1 MAMTIN
7 ASKDLRPRGDLVGSG
22 YGMPLAAILIESGR
36 LTAEEA
42 AQIQR
47 LQRERGLQFGEA
59 ALASGM
65 LTADDLQFAL
75 ARQFDFPY
83 LSKDSSLLS
92 TELIAAFN
100 PYCEEV
106 EALRALR
113 SHIMLRWFTGAPER
127 KSLAIVSPSRHGGR
141 SYLAANLAIV
151 FSQLGERTL
160 LIDADLRHP
169 RQHELFQLDGEIGLS
184 SVLAGQYHVTDC
196 IRNIPDL
203 LDLAVLPAGTTPP
216 NPQELIARGALNM
229 RIRELGEEYD
239 AIIVDTPEIEGIA
252 DVHLIASATGA
263 ALMVAQKGRTSVS
276 SVSLATA
283 ALRQVGVTV
292 IGSVLMD

>member
-1 MAMTIN
+1 MTIT
-7 ASKDLRPRGDLVGSG
+7 ASKNLKPGGGLVSPGHTMALR
-22 YGMPLAAILIESGR
+22 AILLDSGR
-36 LTAEEA
+36 LTPEDA

-47 LQRERGLQFGEA
+47 LQRERGMPFGEA
-59 ALASGM
+59 ALASGI
-65 LTADDLQFAL
+65 LTVDDLQFAL

-83 LSKDSSLLS
+83 LSRDSSLLAS
-92 TELIAAFN
+92 ELIAAFD

-113 SHIMLRWFTGAPER
+113 SHIMLRWFIGSPDR
-127 KSLAIVSPSRHGGR
+127 KALAIVSPSRREGR

-169 RQHELFQLDGEIGLS
+169 RQHQMFQLETEEGLS
-184 SVLAGQYHVTDC
+184 AVLAGHLRLSDA
-196 IRNIPDL
+196 IRNVPDL
-203 LDLAVLPAGTTPP
+203 MDLSVLPAGITPP
-216 NPQELIARGALNM
+216 NPQELIARGAFNM
-229 RIRELGEEYD
+229 RIRELGEDYD

-263 ALMVAQKGRTSVS
+263 ALMIAQQGDTSVAA
-276 SVSLATA
+276 VRVATD

-292 IGSVLMD
+292 IGSVLMRK